1 MRGHPDDM
9 PAQPTAPTAPSV
21 PREPWADAAKGLCI
35 LLVVLHHTVGK
46 HYVPLMS
53 ELSEVE
59 PFAAPPLLP
68 AWVAQAWHELTE
80 ALRPVRMPLFF
91 ALSGFFASRAVHRPW
106 PAARARV
113 LGGYYLYVVWLL
125 FFALFYVVES
135 RLPANRT
142 EDLADLGRDLV
153 WASTSMWFLFALP
166 VYFVI
171 AKALRQWP
179 RATLAAAA
187 TLAGSLS
194 WFGIEEVNRAQVLFC
209 FLFFAIGA
217 YRPRLV
223 SDAVAR
229 LPVPAALGAFVLAL
243 AIVNADVV
251 PRSIPVLVAGV
262 AGVALGLAVARHLAR
277 SVLADAFAWLGRRT
291 MRVYVLHLV
300 VLSAVMYL
308 PSPLTRGPLAG
319 SLPFALVYPLVLT
332 AFVVAACLGLYVVLA
347 RLTPWLFAAP
357 AWVVA
362 PAPVVVP
369 GRPGATRVVYGPA
382 GPNRWTLN

>member
-1 MRGHPDDM
+1 
-9 PAQPTAPTAPSV
+9 
-21 PREPWADAAKGLCI
+21 
-35 LLVVLHHTVGK
+35 
-46 HYVPLMS
+46 
-53 ELSEVE
+53 
-59 PFAAPPLLP
+59 
-68 AWVAQAWHELTE
+68 
-80 ALRPVRMPLFF
+80 
-91 ALSGFFASRAVHRPW
+91 
-106 PAARARV
+106 
-113 LGGYYLYVVWLL
+113 
-125 FFALFYVVES
+125 
-135 RLPANRT
+135 
-142 EDLADLGRDLV
+142 
-153 WASTSMWFLFALP
+153 MWFLFALP

-171 AKALRQWP
+171 AKALRRWP
-179 RATLAAAA
+179 RATLAGAA

-243 AIVNADVV
+243 TIVNADVV

-332 AFVVAACLGLYVVLA
+332 GVRRGRRVSASTSCSPGS
-347 RLTPWLFAAP
+347 RRGCSPPRPGWWRRRRWWCRAAP
-357 AWVVA
+357 A
-362 PAPVVVP
+362 
-369 GRPGATRVVYGPA
+369 RPGWSTARPDRADG
-382 GPNRWTLN
+382 R